1 MDSPILTY
9 KDYTIGWIC
18 ALSGELL
25 AARAVLEEEHP
36 SLRQPQ
42 RDQNSYTLGR
52 IGKHNIVIACLPS
65 GKYGTTSAANVAK
78 DLFRTFTSIRF
89 GLMVGI
95 GGGAP
100 NQRHDI
106 RLGDVVVSS
115 PTGRSSA
122 GVMNYDAGK
131 VIQDEKFLH
140 TSSLIAPPTALLTAL
155 QRLKTDH
162 ILIGHRIKDA
172 VHEMHQR
179 NPRLKNECK
188 RPKANEDRLY
198 AAGYVHSDTNQPC
211 DNVCDDARLITRKP
225 RDEDEDDPA
234 IHYGLIASADKLMKD
249 ARFRDS
255 LANEHDILCF
265 EMEAA
270 GLMDNFPCLVIRGIC
285 DYSDTHKNDQWQG
298 HAAVTAAAYAK
309 ELLEIIPEEDVDRTK
324 PVTNTSPQDS
334 VFTVPFD
341 QDRQFIGRQDI
352 IDLIDKSF
360 QMQYRIALSGWGGMG

>member
-1 MDSPILTY
+1 MGSPILTY

-36 SLRQPQ
+36 SLPQP
-42 RDQNSYTLGR
+42 RHDQNSYTFGR

-65 GKYGTTSAANVAK
+65 GKYGTTSAANVAIN
-78 DLFRTFTSIRF
+78 LARTFTSIRF

-115 PTGRSSA
+115 PTGRSSGA
-122 GVMNYDAGK
+122 VMNYDAGK

-140 TSSLIAPPTALLTAL
+140 TSSLNGPPTALLTAL

-162 ILIGHRIKDA
+162 IFKGHRIKDA

-198 AAGYVHSDTNQPC
+198 AAEYVHSNTNQPC
-211 DNVCDDARLITRKP
+211 DKVCDDAHLITRKP

-270 GLMDNFPCLVIRGIC
+270 GLMDNFPCLVIRGI
-285 DYSDTHKNDQWQG
+285 
-298 HAAVTAAAYAK
+298 
-309 ELLEIIPEEDVDRTK
+309 RTRTRMISGK
-324 PVTNTSPQDS
+324 VMRQLPQ
-334 VFTVPFD
+334 
-341 QDRQFIGRQDI
+341 QH
-352 IDLIDKSF
+352 
-360 QMQYRIALSGWGGMG
+360 MQRSCWRSSLKKMSIAPT